1 MIEAGVT
8 LLTITPNAPLR
19 DFVFSVPTLDSAGL
33 EVLVPKETTLLPMD
47 IARIL
52 LNYKMQLLPGY
63 FEICVQDPAGE
74 KNHHS
79 ARVTDP

>member
-1 MIEAGVT
+1 MT

-33 EVLVPKETTLLPMD
+33 EVLLSKETTLLPMD

-52 LNYKMQLLPGY
+52 LNYKMQLLPGH
-63 FEICVQDPAGE
+63 FEVCVQDPAGE